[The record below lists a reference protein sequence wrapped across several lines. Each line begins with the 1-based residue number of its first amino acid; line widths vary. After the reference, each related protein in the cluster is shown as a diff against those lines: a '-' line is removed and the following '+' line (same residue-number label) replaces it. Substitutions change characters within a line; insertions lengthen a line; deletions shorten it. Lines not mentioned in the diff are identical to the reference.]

1 MRLHAGRRARFCHLL
16 AAPALAGVLLLAGCA
31 VEPTRPGPPPPRPD
45 EVRARIV
52 AMIPPSVPDRA
63 GWAVDTY
70 AAFSALRI
78 EPSPPNLCA
87 VIAVVEQES
96 TFRVDPPVPRM
107 GKLAREEIDR
117 RTEKAGV
124 PQLLVNG
131 ALQLRSS
138 DGRSYSE
145 RIDAAKTEK
154 DLSDLFVDFIGKVP
168 LGQRLFADYN
178 PVRTAGPMQ
187 VSIDFAE
194 RHAKA
199 KPYPY
204 PMAGSVRDET
214 FTRRGGLYFGIAHLL
229 DYPARYDRPIYRF
242 ADFNAGHYAS
252 RNAAFQAAVSAASG
266 IPLELDGDLVRH
278 GRGADAPGSTELAV
292 RTLGSR
298 LEMGDA
304 AIRSALEQGEQA
316 DFEQT
321 RLYRRVFEL
330 ADRIERRSLPRAV
343 IPRIALHG
351 PKITRSLT
359 TEWFARRVDERH
371 QRCLARAAD

>member
-1 MRLHAGRRARFCHLL
+1 MAISPLRSAASLL
-16 AAPALAGVLLLAGCA
+16 AVAALLAGCA
-31 VEPTRPGPPPPRPD
+31 SEPPRPLPPRPED
-45 EVRARIV
+45 VRARIV
-52 AMIPPSVPDRA
+52 SMLPAGLADRS

-78 EPSPPNLCA
+78 EPSDTNLCA
-87 VIAVVEQES
+87 AIAVAEQES
-96 TFRVDPPVPRM
+96 TFRVDPPVPRL
-107 GKLAREEIDR
+107 GRIAREEIER
-117 RTEKAGV
+117 RTEKAGI

-131 ALQLRSS
+131 ALALRSS

-168 LGQRLFADYN
+168 LGQRLFAGYN

-229 DYPARYDRPIYRF
+229 DYPAHYDRPIYRF

-252 RNAAFQAAVSAASG
+252 RNAAFQAAVSTLSG

-278 GRGADAPGSTELAV
+278 GGGAEAPGSTELAV
-292 RTLGSR
+292 RTLAQR
-298 LEMGDA
+298 LEMGDG

-321 RLYRRVFEL
+321 RLYRRVFEM
-330 ADRIERRSLPRAV
+330 ADRVERRSLPRAV
-343 IPRIALHG
+343 LPRIALQG
-351 PKITRSLT
+351 PKITRALT

-371 QRCLARAAD
+371 QRCLARAG